1 MESQYKR
8 VNIMITEDQYRTLTE
23 RGLNVSGLIRDL
35 LGDYLSE
42 NVVNVQVSEET
53 KKIYDMVVANT
64 GSSDQEIEVYLRV
77 ALAQVLA
84 NKIDEMQ
91 ELHKQL
97 LDEAKTNAQA

>member
-8 VNIMITEDQYRTLTE
+8 VNIMITEDQYKTLTE

-53 KKIYDMVVANT
+53 KQIYDMVVANT